1 MSASKRTRETYQDLE
16 EAAMIERGPYM
27 ESRKSKVTRVARIYG
42 LFQNLSKLEKE
53 NFINLLKNNKF

>member
-16 EAAMIERGPYM
+16 AEASFERGPYM
-27 ESRKSKVTRVARIYG
+27 ESRKSKVTRVAKVYG
-42 LFQNLSKLEKE
+42 LFQDLSKIEKE